1 MKCALIVSLA
11 FLLFVAI
18 ALAQNS
24 ATETQPKTPPTA
36 SQGAGAQLFNV
47 NAAVEAYLAKMPP
60 AQRALSNAYFEGAYW
75 LLLWDFL
82 STVIV
87 MWLLLRFRWST
98 RMRNLTEHISRI
110 RPFQTALYWFLANPV
125 MSLPD

>member
-11 FLLFVAI
+11 FLLFVAM

-47 NAAVEAYLAKMPP
+47 NAEWMSVNLHASPVE
-60 AQRALSNAYFEGAYW
+60 
-75 LLLWDFL
+75 
-82 STVIV
+82 
-87 MWLLLRFRWST
+87 LRDR
-98 RMRNLTEHISRI
+98 
-110 RPFQTALYWFLANPV
+110 QTCWRR
-125 MSLPD
+125 S